1 MLMSKKIL
9 ASSGQSMERGELGV
23 CVSVCVCVACLCA
36 GQMKNRGQDC
46 EKIALQMHK

>member
-9 ASSGQSMERGELGV
+9 ASSGQSMCEF
-23 CVSVCVCVACLCA
+23 VCVCVYVCVVCLCLCA